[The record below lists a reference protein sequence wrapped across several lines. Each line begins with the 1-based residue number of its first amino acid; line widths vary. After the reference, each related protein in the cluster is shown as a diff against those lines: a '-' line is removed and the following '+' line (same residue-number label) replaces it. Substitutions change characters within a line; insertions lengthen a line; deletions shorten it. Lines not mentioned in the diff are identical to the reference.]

1 VKAVVQ
7 FNKDAQ
13 KEIIQVDCV
22 LMKAFYQAKGTII
35 LTADELIFIYVDPS
49 TEQP

>member
-1 VKAVVQ
+1 
-7 FNKDAQ
+7 
-13 KEIIQVDCV
+13 
-22 LMKAFYQAKGTII
+22 MKAFYQAKGTII